1 MGDSVNQ
8 DAVEAKTHYRTCH
21 LCETMCGIAV
31 DYRGDEILS
40 IRGDQDHV
48 LSKGNICPK
57 SSGLQDVHT
66 DPDRLR
72 KPIKKVDGEWH
83 EIGWEEAFDEVATRL
98 ADIQRRHGLDSIASY
113 TGRSIAHNI
122 GALLT
127 VMPTRMLMRTKSVYT
142 ASTVDQQPH
151 NFVWYFMFGHQFM
164 ATIPNLDRTDY
175 YLMLGTNPKI
185 SNGAQMATGANVY
198 KKLDAVRAR
207 GGQVVLID
215 PRRTETAEH
224 CTEHHFIRPSTDALF
239 LMGLVKMIFEKGLA
253 TPGRLADHIVGWDK
267 MEPIAR
273 EFDLEQIANATGIAA
288 ADIER
293 IAVELASARSAI
305 CYGRTGLSMQEF
317 GGLCNWLM
325 MVINII
331 TGNMDEPG
339 GMTFPLPAIDPL
351 DTIDGARGS
360 WDRYRSRVSGRP
372 EFAGEFPVSV
382 LAEEIMTPGEGQIRG
397 LMSIAGN
404 GALSLPNGKLFE
416 EALDELEFMVSFD
429 MYLNETTR
437 HADIILPP
445 VGPFEKGH
453 YDLFYQTYNTINWTA
468 YNPPLFE
475 PEAPGYTDFEI
486 IGEVLKRLV
495 IKRTRNPFKK
505 LFAEIVGGI
514 VRRWVTLERILD
526 LGLRFGPYG
535 AGLNPFNKEG
545 LTLKKLKENPH
556 GVFIGE
562 HKRCLPERL
571 FHKDKKIHLVP
582 DVIVADIP
590 RLKQRWFGSERD
602 SPSEFDMVIVGRLQ
616 RRTLGWMH
624 NSQRLVK
631 GKDTCTLYI
640 HPDDASPRGIEDGSV
655 VSVSS
660 AAGSIQLPA
669 EITDSVMPGVVCMP
683 PLWGHNRAG
692 TRRAV
697 ANAHPGAS
705 MNDITNQKVMDQL
718 TGNAVV
724 HGVPVK
730 VEATQQQTASALVAT

>member
-1 MGDSVNQ
+1 
-8 DAVEAKTHYRTCH
+8 
-21 LCETMCGIAV
+21 MCGIAV
-31 DYRGDEILS
+31 EYSGDEILS
-40 IRGDQDHV
+40 IRGDEDHV

-72 KPIKKVDGEWH
+72 KPVKKIDGVWH
-83 EIGWEEAFDEVATRL
+83 EIGWDEAFEEVASRL
-98 ADIQRRHGLDSIASY
+98 AELQLQHGLDSVASY

-127 VMPTRMLMRTKSVYT
+127 VMPTRMAMGTKNVYT

-151 NFVWYFMFGHQFM
+151 NFVWYFMFGHQLM
-164 ATIPNLDRTDY
+164 ATVPNLDRTDY

-198 KKLDAVRAR
+198 KKLDAIRAR
-207 GGQVVLID
+207 GGKVVLID

-224 CTEHHFIRPSTDALF
+224 CSEHHFIRPTTDALF
-239 LMGLVKMIFEKGLA
+239 LMGLVKVIFEKGLA
-253 TPGRLADHIVGWDK
+253 TPGRLAEHIVGWDEI
-267 MEPIAR
+267 EPIAR
-273 EFDLEQIANATGIAA
+273 EFELGEIAEATGIAA
-288 ADIER
+288 EDIER
-293 IAVELASARSAI
+293 IAVEFASAKSAI

-325 MVINII
+325 MVINVI
-331 TGNMDEPG
+331 TGNIDEPG

-351 DTIDGARGS
+351 DTVDGARGS
-360 WDRYRSRVSGRP
+360 YDRYRSRVSGRP

-397 LMSIAGN
+397 LVSIAGN

-416 EALDELEFMVSFD
+416 EALDQLDFMVAIDF
-429 MYLNETTR
+429 YINETTR
-437 HADIILPP
+437 HADIILPA
-445 VGPFEKGH
+445 VGPFEKSH
-453 YDLFYQTYNTINWTA
+453 YDLFYHTYDTINWTA

-475 PEAPGYTDFEI
+475 PEAPGYSDFEI
-486 IGEVLKRLV
+486 MGEVLKRLV
-495 IKRTRNPFKK
+495 VKRTRNPIKK
-505 LFAEIVGGI
+505 TFARIVGGLLQK
-514 VRRWVTLERILD
+514 WLTPELILD

-545 LTLKKLKENPH
+545 LSLKKLRQHPH
-556 GVFIGE
+556 GIFLGE
-562 HKRCLPERL
+562 HKRSLPKRL
-571 FHKDKKIHLVP
+571 FHKDKKIHLAP
-582 DVIVADIP
+582 EVIVADMP
-590 RLKQRWFGSERD
+590 RLKKRWLSRQPEAA
-602 SPSEFDMVIVGRLQ
+602 SEFDMVIVGRLQ

-631 GKDTCTLYI
+631 GKDTCTLFI
-640 HPDDASPRGIEDGSV
+640 HPDDASARGIEDGGGV
-655 VSVSS
+655 VVSS

-669 EITDSVMPGVVCMP
+669 EITDTVMPGVVCMP
-683 PLWGHNRAG
+683 PLWGHNRPG

-705 MNDITNQKVMDQL
+705 MNDITNQEVMDEL

-724 HGVPVK
+724 HGVPVR
-730 VEATQQQTASALVAT
+730 VEPVLLNQ

>member
-1 MGDSVNQ
+1 
-8 DAVEAKTHYRTCH
+8 
-21 LCETMCGIAV
+21 MCGIAV
-31 DYRGDEILS
+31 DYRGDEIVA
-40 IRGDQDHV
+40 IRGDQGHV

-72 KPIKKVDGEWH
+72 RPVKKIDGEWH
-83 EIGWEEAFDEVATRL
+83 EIAWEEAFDEVATRL
-98 ADIQRRHGLDSIASY
+98 AAIQREHGLDAIASY

-122 GALLT
+122 GALLS
-127 VMPTRMLMRTKSVYT
+127 VMPTRMLMRTKNVYT

-151 NFVWYFMFGHQFM
+151 NFAWYFMFGHQLM
-164 ATIPNLDRTDY
+164 ATVPNIDRTDY

-198 KKLDAVRAR
+198 KKLDAIVAR
-207 GGQVVLID
+207 GGKVVLID

-224 CTEHHFIRPSTDALF
+224 CSEHHFVRPSTDALF
-239 LMGLVKMIFEKGLA
+239 LMGLVKVIFEKGLA
-253 TPGRLADHIVGWDK
+253 TPGRLGEHIVGWDQI
-267 MEPIAR
+267 EPIAS
-273 EFDLEQIANATGIAA
+273 EFDLEQIAEVTGIAA

-293 IAVELASARSAI
+293 IAVDLASAKSAI

-325 MVINII
+325 MVINIV

-339 GMTFPLPAIDPL
+339 GMTFPLPAV
-351 DTIDGARGS
+351 DTLGMAEGAEGS
-360 WDRYRSRVSGRP
+360 YDTFRSRVSGRP
-372 EFAGEFPVSV
+372 EFAAELPVSV

-397 LMSIAGN
+397 LLSIAGN

-416 EALDELEFMVSFD
+416 EALDQLDFMVSID
-429 MYLNETTR
+429 LYINETTR
-437 HADIILPP
+437 HADIVLPA

-453 YDLFYQTYNTINWTA
+453 YDLFYHTYNTINWTA

-475 PEAPGYTDFEI
+475 PAAPGYTDWDI
-486 IGEVLKRLV
+486 MCEVLGRLFV
-495 IKRTRNPFKK
+495 KRTRNPFKK
-505 LFAEIVGGI
+505 LFGKVVSGI
-514 VRRWVTLERILD
+514 VRKWVTPELMLD

-535 AGLNPFNKEG
+535 AGLNPFKEG
-545 LTLKKLKENPH
+545 LSLKKLKQHPH
-556 GVFIGE
+556 GIHLGE
-562 HKRCLPERL
+562 HKRSLPERL
-571 FHKDKKIHLVP
+571 FTKDKKIHLAP
-582 DVIVADIP
+582 EVIVADVS
-590 RLKQRWFGSERD
+590 RLKERWLDGQHD
-602 SPSEFDMVIVGRLQ
+602 APSEFDMVIVGRLQ

-624 NSQRLVK
+624 NSHRLVK
-631 GKDTCTLYI
+631 GKNTCTLYI
-640 HPDDASPRGIEDGSV
+640 HPDDASTRGIENGSV

-660 AAGSIQLPA
+660 AAGSIHLPA
-669 EITDSVMPGVVCMP
+669 ELTDTVMPGVVCMP
-683 PLWGHNRAG
+683 PLWGHNRPG
-692 TRRAV
+692 TRRTV

-730 VEATQQQTASALVAT
+730 VERART

>member
-1 MGDSVNQ
+1 
-8 DAVEAKTHYRTCH
+8 
-21 LCETMCGIAV
+21 MCGIAV
-31 DYRGDEILS
+31 DYEGDEILS
-40 IRGDQDHV
+40 IRGDQEHV

-72 KPIKKVDGEWH
+72 KPVKKIDGEWH
-83 EIGWEEAFDEVATRL
+83 EVGWDEAFDEVATRL
-98 ADIQRRHGLDSIASY
+98 ADLQRTHGLDAVASY
-113 TGRSIAHNI
+113 TGRSVAHNI

-127 VMPTRMLMRTKSVYT
+127 VMPTRMVMRTKNVYT

-151 NFVWYFMFGHQFM
+151 NFVWYFMFGHQLM

-185 SNGAQMATGANVY
+185 SNGAQMATGANPY
-198 KKLDAVRAR
+198 KKLDAIRAR
-207 GGQVVLID
+207 GGKVVLID

-224 CTEHHFIRPSTDALF
+224 CTEHHFIRPTTDALF
-239 LMGLVKMIFEKGLA
+239 LMGLVKVIFEEGLA
-253 TPGRLADHIVGWDK
+253 TPGRLGKHIVGWDEI
-267 MEPIAR
+267 EPITRA
-273 EFDLEQIANATGIAA
+273 FDLEEIAHVTGIAGTN
-288 ADIER
+288 IKR
-293 IAVELASARSAI
+293 IAVELASAKSAI

-325 MVINII
+325 MVINVI
-331 TGNMDEPG
+331 TGNVDEPG
-339 GMTFPLPAIDPL
+339 GMTFPLPAIDAL
-351 DTIDGARGS
+351 DTVDGARGS
-360 WDRYRSRVSGRP
+360 YDRYRSRVSGRP

-397 LMSIAGN
+397 LMSLAGN

-416 EALDELEFMVSFD
+416 EALDQLDFMVSVD
-429 MYLNETTR
+429 PYINETTR

-445 VGPFEKGH
+445 IGPFEKSH
-453 YDLFYQTYNTINWTA
+453 YDLFYHTYDTINWTA

-486 IGEVLKRLV
+486 IGEVLRRLA

-505 LFAEIVGGI
+505 LFATIFGGLI
-514 VRRWVTLERILD
+514 RRWVTPELILD

-535 AGLNPFNKEG
+535 AGLNPFNRDG
-545 LTLKKLKENPH
+545 LSLRKLKQHPH
-556 GVFIGE
+556 GIHLGE

-571 FHKDKKIHLVP
+571 FNEDKKIHLAP
-582 DVIVADIP
+582 EVIVGDIP
-590 RLKQRWFGSERD
+590 RLEERWLSGQD
-602 SPSEFDMVIVGRLQ
+602 DTPSEFDMLIVGRLQ
-616 RRTLGWMH
+616 QRTLGWMH
-624 NSQRLVK
+624 NSYRLVK

-640 HPDDASPRGIEDGSV
+640 HPDDASARGIEDGSV
-655 VSVSS
+655 VAVTS

-669 EITDSVMPGVVCMP
+669 ELTDTMMPGVVCMP
-683 PLWGHNRAG
+683 PLWGHSRPG

-705 MNDITNQKVMDQL
+705 MNDITSEQVIDRL

-730 VEATQQQTASALVAT
+730 IEPAEQVHLLVSASTS

>member
-1 MGDSVNQ
+1 
-8 DAVEAKTHYRTCH
+8 
-21 LCETMCGIAV
+21 MCGIAV
-31 DYRGDEILS
+31 EYSGDEILS
-40 IRGDQDHV
+40 IRGDEDHV

-72 KPIKKVDGEWH
+72 KPVKKIDGEWH
-83 EIGWEEAFDEVATRL
+83 EISWNEAFDEVASRL
-98 ADIQRRHGLDSIASY
+98 AEIQSRHGMDSIASY

-127 VMPTRMLMRTKSVYT
+127 VMPTRMLMGTKNVYT

-151 NFVWYFMFGHQFM
+151 NFVWYFMFGHQLM
-164 ATIPNLDRTDY
+164 ATVPNLDQTDY

-198 KKLDAVRAR
+198 KKLDAIRAR
-207 GGQVVLID
+207 GGKVVLID

-224 CTEHHFIRPSTDALF
+224 CSEHQFIRPSTDALF
-239 LMGLVKMIFEKGLA
+239 LMGLVKVIFEKGLA
-253 TPGRLADHIVGWDK
+253 TPGRLGEHIVGWDGI
-267 MEPIAR
+267 EPITR
-273 EFDLEQIANATGIAA
+273 EFDLSEIAGATGIAA
-288 ADIER
+288 EDIER
-293 IAVELASARSAI
+293 IAIELASAKSAI

-325 MVINII
+325 MVINVI
-331 TGNMDEPG
+331 TGNIDEPG
-339 GMTFPLPAIDPL
+339 GMTFPLPAIDAL
-351 DTIDGARGS
+351 DTVDGARGS
-360 WDRYRSRVSGRP
+360 FDRYRSRVSGRR

-397 LMSIAGN
+397 LISIAGN
-404 GALSLPNGKLFE
+404 GALSLPNGKFFE
-416 EALDELEFMVSFD
+416 EALDELEFMVSID
-429 MYLNETTR
+429 LYINETTR
-437 HADIILPP
+437 HADIILPA
-445 VGPFEKGH
+445 VGPFEKSH
-453 YDLFYQTYNTINWTA
+453 YDLFYHTYDTINWTA
-468 YNPPLFE
+468 YNPPVFE

-486 IGEVLKRLV
+486 ISEVLKRLV

-505 LFAEIVGGI
+505 VFAMVVGAI
-514 VRRWVTLERILD
+514 VRRWVTPELILD

-545 LTLKKLKENPH
+545 LSLKKLRQHPH
-556 GVFIGE
+556 GIFLGE

-571 FHKDKKIHLVP
+571 FNEDKKIHLAP
-582 DVIVADIP
+582 EVIIADIP
-590 RLKQRWFGSERD
+590 RLKKRWLSDEADR
-602 SPSEFDMVIVGRLQ
+602 SSEFDMVIVGRLQ

-624 NSQRLVK
+624 NSLRLVK
-631 GKDTCTLYI
+631 GRDTCTLLI
-640 HPDDASPRGIEDGSV
+640 HPDDAEARGIPDGNTV
-655 VSVSS
+655 AVSS

-669 EITDSVMPGVVCMP
+669 EISDTVMRGVVCMP
-683 PLWGHNRAG
+683 PLWGHNRPG
-692 TRRAV
+692 TRRSV

-705 MNDITNQKVMDQL
+705 MNDITNQKVMDEL

-730 VEATQQQTASALVAT
+730 VEPVSLDQ

>member
-1 MGDSVNQ
+1 
-8 DAVEAKTHYRTCH
+8 
-21 LCETMCGIAV
+21 MCGIAV
-31 DYRGDEILS
+31 DYRGDEILA
-40 IRGDQDHV
+40 IRGDKDHV

-57 SSGLQDVHT
+57 ASGLQDVHT

-72 KPIKKVDGEWH
+72 KPVKKIDGEWH
-83 EIGWEEAFDEVATRL
+83 EIGWGEAFDEVATRL
-98 ADIQRRHGLDSIASY
+98 ADIQRRHGVDAIASY

-122 GALLT
+122 GALLS
-127 VMPTRMLMRTKSVYT
+127 VMPTRLLMQTKNVYT

-151 NFVWYFMFGHQFM
+151 NFAWYFMFGHQLM

-185 SNGAQMATGANVY
+185 SNGAQMASGANVY
-198 KKLDAVRAR
+198 KKLDAIRAR
-207 GGQVVLID
+207 GGKVVLID

-224 CTEHHFIRPSTDALF
+224 CSEHHFIRPTTDALF
-239 LMGLVKMIFEKGLA
+239 LMGVVKVIFEKGLA
-253 TPGRLADHIVGWDK
+253 TPGRLGEHIVGWDEV
-267 MEPIAR
+267 EPIACQ
-273 EFDLEQIANATGIAA
+273 FDLEQIANATGITAE
-288 ADIER
+288 DIER
-293 IAVELASARSAI
+293 IAVELAAAKSAI

-339 GMTFPLPAIDPL
+339 GMTFPLPAVDAL
-351 DTIDGARGS
+351 GMAEGAEGS
-360 WDRYRSRVSGRP
+360 WDLYRSRVSGRP
-372 EFAGEFPVSV
+372 EFAGELPVSV

-397 LMSIAGN
+397 LLSIAGN

-416 EALDELEFMVSFD
+416 EALDQLEFMVAID
-429 MYLNETTR
+429 LYINETTR
-437 HADIILPP
+437 HADIILPA

-453 YDLFYQTYNTINWTA
+453 YDLFYHTYNTINWTA

-475 PEAPGYTDFEI
+475 PDAPGYTDWDI
-486 IGEVLKRLV
+486 MCEVLERLV
-495 IKRTRNPFKK
+495 IKRTQNPFKK
-505 LFAEIVGGI
+505 LLAKIVGGI
-514 VRRWVTLERILD
+514 VRRWVTPELILD

-535 AGLNPFNKEG
+535 AGLNPFSKEG
-545 LTLKKLKENPH
+545 LSLKKLRQNPH
-556 GVFIGE
+556 GIHLGE
-562 HKRCLPERL
+562 HKRCLPDRL
-571 FHKDKKIHLVP
+571 FHEDKKIHLAP
-582 DVIVADIP
+582 EVIVADVP
-590 RLKQRWFGSERD
+590 RLKERWLSGKHEAA
-602 SPSEFDMVIVGRLQ
+602 SEFDMVIVGRLQ

-624 NSQRLVK
+624 NSHRLVK
-631 GKDTCTLYI
+631 GKDSCTLYI
-640 HPDDASPRGIEDGSV
+640 HPDDANTRGIEDGSV

-669 EITDSVMPGVVCMP
+669 EITDTVMQGVVCMP
-683 PLWGHNRAG
+683 PLWGHDRPG

-697 ANAHPGAS
+697 ATAHPGAS

-730 VEATQQQTASALVAT
+730 VEPAQQPHGLN

>member
-1 MGDSVNQ
+1 
-8 DAVEAKTHYRTCH
+8 
-21 LCETMCGIAV
+21 MCGIAV
-31 DYRGDEILS
+31 ECDGDEILS
-40 IRGDQDHV
+40 IRGDEDHV

-72 KPIKKVDGEWH
+72 KPVKKIDGEWH
-83 EIGWEEAFDEVATRL
+83 EISWNEAFDEVASRL
-98 ADIQRRHGLDSIASY
+98 AEIQRRHGLDSIASY

-127 VMPTRMLMRTKSVYT
+127 VMPTRMLMGTKNVYT

-151 NFVWYFMFGHQFM
+151 NFVWYFMFGHQLM
-164 ATIPNLDRTDY
+164 ATVPNLDQTDY

-198 KKLDAVRAR
+198 KKLDAIRAR
-207 GGQVVLID
+207 GGKVVLID

-224 CTEHHFIRPSTDALF
+224 CSEHQFIRPSTDALF
-239 LMGLVKMIFEKGLA
+239 LMGLVKVIFEKGLA
-253 TPGRLADHIVGWDK
+253 TPGRLGEHIVGWDEI
-267 MEPIAR
+267 EPITR
-273 EFDLEQIANATGIAA
+273 EFDLSEIAGATGIAA
-288 ADIER
+288 EDIER
-293 IAVELASARSAI
+293 IAIELASAKSAI

-325 MVINII
+325 MVINVI
-331 TGNMDEPG
+331 TGNIDEPG
-339 GMTFPLPAIDPL
+339 GMTFPLPAIDAL
-351 DTIDGARGS
+351 DTVDGARGS
-360 WDRYRSRVSGRP
+360 FDRYRSRVSGRR

-397 LMSIAGN
+397 LISIAGN
-404 GALSLPNGKLFE
+404 GALSLPNGKFFE
-416 EALDELEFMVSFD
+416 EALDELEFMVSID
-429 MYLNETTR
+429 LYINETTR
-437 HADIILPP
+437 HADIILPA
-445 VGPFEKGH
+445 VGPFEKSH
-453 YDLFYQTYNTINWTA
+453 YDLFYHTYDTINWTA
-468 YNPPLFE
+468 YNPPVFE

-486 IGEVLKRLV
+486 ISEVLKRLV

-505 LFAEIVGGI
+505 VFAMVVGAI
-514 VRRWVTLERILD
+514 VRRWVTPELILD

-545 LTLKKLKENPH
+545 LSLKKLRQHPH
-556 GVFIGE
+556 GIFLGE

-571 FHKDKKIHLVP
+571 FNEDKKIHLAP
-582 DVIVADIP
+582 EVIIADIP
-590 RLKQRWFGSERD
+590 RLKKRWLSDEADR
-602 SPSEFDMVIVGRLQ
+602 SSEFDMVIVGRLQ

-624 NSQRLVK
+624 NSLRLVK
-631 GKDTCTLYI
+631 GRDTCTLLI
-640 HPDDASPRGIEDGSV
+640 HPDDAEARGIPDGNTV
-655 VSVSS
+655 AVSS

-669 EITDSVMPGVVCMP
+669 EISDTVMRGVVCMP
-683 PLWGHNRAG
+683 PLWGHNRPG
-692 TRRAV
+692 TRRSV

-705 MNDITNQKVMDQL
+705 MNDITNQKVMDEL

-730 VEATQQQTASALVAT
+730 VEPVSPDQ